1 MNVVTSNL
9 YQHAKRS
16 AYILLLQKT
25 LSPQGQIT
33 LPTDRTEITGG
44 ELVLVV
50 GNALFDQPRNS
61 LPSEMRRHVE
71 QNTEDAISI
80 LHKLLT
86 GLDVNVKFSGLVSFV
101 FVIGCSLTVIIYI
114 IIIILGDV

>member
-1 MNVVTSNL
+1 M
-9 YQHAKRS
+9 
-16 AYILLLQKT
+16 
-25 LSPQGQIT
+25 
-33 LPTDRTEITGG
+33 
-44 ELVLVV
+44 V

-86 GLDVNVKFSGLVSFV
+86 GLDVNVKFSG
-101 FVIGCSLTVIIYI
+101 
-114 IIIILGDV
+114 